1 LNELLGAELAEAER
15 LTPHRITLV
24 ALLATTPSICK
35 GKRNGLDGKHNKA
48 KQYALYEPMT
58 PSKDNGTG
66 NRHKSSRLEFTLRL
80 CVHQV
85 SA

>member
-1 LNELLGAELAEAER
+1 
-15 LTPHRITLV
+15 
-24 ALLATTPSICK
+24 
-35 GKRNGLDGKHNKA
+35 
-48 KQYALYEPMT
+48 MT